1 MRFQV
6 LKDFQGNGQ
15 MLPRGAFVEL
25 TPSPRTQILIESRY
39 LLPADPVVEAQT
51 KTPENQQ
58 ADEIVRRRMKK
69 D

>member
-1 MRFQV
+1 
-6 LKDFQGNGQ
+6 